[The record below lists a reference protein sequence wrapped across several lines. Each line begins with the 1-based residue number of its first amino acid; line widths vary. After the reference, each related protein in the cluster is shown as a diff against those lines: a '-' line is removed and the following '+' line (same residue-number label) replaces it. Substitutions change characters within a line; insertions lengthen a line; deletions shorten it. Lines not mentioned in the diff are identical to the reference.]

1 MKLFFS
7 FTLILFIKTA
17 LYSNVESKSIE
28 VRILIEKQAKKINL
42 KTENKAIVTSPYS
55 NEKYILLDDSEYD
68 ITPSSN
74 NKIIIGETAFP
85 TPVFIETVNSFGY
98 VIINGKRYSGK
109 IKIKNSNNLLD
120 VIEHVD
126 LESYVIGVLGPEMG
140 TNWPIE
146 ALKAQAVSAR
156 TYTLASLNKNYEYD
170 LTNTVYD
177 QLYDGHQKISP
188 SIIAAVN
195 QTKGEVLTYKG
206 KIFFAYYHANSGGH
220 TTSPS
225 ASWNEN
231 EIIPPLKGVKDP
243 YYKFSP
249 NAHWECYVPNSD
261 IIKFL
266 EPYVPNG
273 KTISKI
279 KEIRV
284 YSKDKSQRAIKLL
297 ISTNAGKFKVEISNL
312 RKHIGTFDLK
322 STLITRIEKLKNG
335 FKFYGRGWG
344 HGVGLCQDGAKAMA
358 DKGYDY
364 KKILQFYYPGSKITK
379 IEELYDR

>member
-1 MKLFFS
+1 MN
-7 FTLILFIKTA
+7 KT
-17 LYSNVESKSIE
+17 VE
-28 VRILIEKQAKKINL
+28 VRILIEKQIKEL
-42 KTENKAIVTSPYS
+42 RVKTENKVFVISDKQD
-55 NEKYILLDDSEYD
+55 EKYLLLEDSEYE
-68 ITPSSN
+68 IIPSN
-74 NKIIIGETAFP
+74 NGLMINDIRFP
-85 TPVFIETVNSFGY
+85 SPIFLETVNPFGY
-98 VIINGKRYSGK
+98 IVLNGKRYQGR
-109 IKIKNSNNLLD
+109 IKIKNSNGLID
-120 VIEHVD
+120 VIEHIG
-126 LESYVIGVLGPEMG
+126 LESYIIGVLGPEMG
-140 TNWPIE
+140 TSWPIE

-177 QLYDGHQKISP
+177 QVYNGHQTISP
-188 SIIAAVN
+188 AIIAAVN
-195 QTKGEVLTYKG
+195 QTRGEVLTYKG
-206 KIFFAYYHANSGGH
+206 KVFFAYYHANSGGH

-225 ASWNEN
+225 TAWNSDS
-231 EIIPPLKGVKDP
+231 IIPPLRGVKDP
-243 YYKFSP
+243 YFKYSP
-249 NAHWECYVPNSD
+249 NAYWECYVPSSD

-266 EPYVPNG
+266 LPYAASKKN
-273 KTISKI
+273 ISKI

-284 YSKDKSQRAIKLL
+284 LSKDRSQRAIKLL
-297 ISTNAGKFKVEISNL
+297 ISTDAGKFKVDISNL

-358 DKGYDY
+358 DNGYDY